1 METQVQRGT
10 IIQVPMGAEPGLLFV
25 GGTQKSFRLAGVWQ
39 AATAPV
45 ANQTVEVTLDAA
57 GEPAHITIV
66 DAQTLAKEKLDQ
78 LAGKSAEQGQVA
90 LAAGITG
97 FQSIR
102 KRMGTV
108 LLTAAIVLFIA
119 WFLLPAVSVNLGYGA
134 QKSFTVSG
142 VLGLDLGSN
151 EPTGSFGFWSFLGLI
166 AVILPW
172 TVPWLKTRWAPL
184 LLGAPLLMAIIAFI
198 RVRLQI
204 HHLAST
210 AVSQAEQM
218 GGSGAGAMVQGMM
231 DQMSSKLAQAISYGV
246 GLWIV
251 VLVALLLAVLGVK
264 RWIATPRIASAT

>member
-10 IIQVPMGAEPGLLFV
+10 IIQIPMGAEPGILFV
-25 GGTQKSFRLAGVWQ
+25 GGAQKSFRLAGMWQ
-39 AATAPV
+39 AATAP
-45 ANQTVEVTLDAA
+45 AADQTVEVTLDAA
-57 GEPAHITIV
+57 GEPTRITVV
-66 DAQTLAKEKLDQ
+66 DAQTLAREKLDQ

-97 FQSIR
+97 FHGIR
-102 KRMGTV
+102 KRMGTA
-108 LLTAAIVLFIA
+108 LLIAAVVLFIA

-134 QKSFTVSG
+134 HKSFTVSS
-142 VLGLDLGSN
+142 VLGLDLGGD
-151 EPTGSFGFWSFLGLI
+151 EPTGGFGFWSFLGLI
-166 AVILPW
+166 AVLLPW
-172 TVPWLKTRWAPL
+172 VVPWLKARWAPL

-231 DQMSSKLAQAISYGV
+231 DQMSSRLAQAISYDV

-251 VLVALLLAVLGVK
+251 VLIALLLAALGVK
-264 RWIATPRIASAT
+264 RWVAGRHLASIA